1 MVERGRENSR
11 DCDAMRHFLTIG
23 AIAALLMAGVCA
35 GYSYASQREFLFAE
49 AAAQTKTDLS
59 DAKAWFAKGQA
70 ALQSGDLDSAEQA
83 FRKVLAA
90 DPTAGAAY
98 ANLGVIAMRRKNW
111 DEAFK
116 DLKKA
121 EKLAPRMAGVR
132 LNIGLV
138 EFRLGNYAEAIAP
151 LQSVL
156 RDEPRSAQARYL
168 LGMCQVFTDQ
178 FGEAAETLEPLW
190 QERSGDVMYL
200 YVLGIAANKAGKK
213 ELDERAMKRMLE
225 VGESTPEFHLI
236 MGKAYL
242 QHQEYDTAFA
252 ELRKAEEA
260 KTGFAVCAF

>member
-11 DCDAMRHFLTIG
+11 DCDAMRPFLTIG
-23 AIAALLMAGVCA
+23 AIVALLMAGACA
-35 GYSYASQREFLFAE
+35 GYSYGSQLEFLFAE

-98 ANLGVIAMRRKNW
+98 ASRGVIDMRRKHW
-111 DEAFK
+111 DEEFK

-168 LGMCQVFTDQ
+168 LGMCLVFTDQ

-200 YVLGIAANKAGKK
+200 YRLGIAAEKGGEK
-213 ELDERAMKRMLE
+213 ELEDPAMKRGVE
-225 VGESTPEFHLI
+225 VGECTPAVYLI
-236 MGKAYL
+236 MWKAY
-242 QHQEYDTAFA
+242 
-252 ELRKAEEA
+252 
-260 KTGFAVCAF
+260 

>member
-23 AIAALLMAGVCA
+23 AIVALLMAEACA
-35 GYSYASQREFLFAE
+35 GYSCGSHRKFLFEE

-111 DEAFK
+111 HEAFK

-132 LNIGLV
+132 LNMGLV
-138 EFRLGNYAEAIAP
+138 EFRRGNYAEAIAP

-168 LGMCQVFTDQ
+168 LGMCLVFTDQ

-190 QERSGDVMYL
+190 QERSRDVMYL

-213 ELDERAMKRMLE
+213 ELD
-225 VGESTPEFHLI
+225 
-236 MGKAYL
+236 
-242 QHQEYDTAFA
+242 
-252 ELRKAEEA
+252 
-260 KTGFAVCAF
+260 

>member
-11 DCDAMRHFLTIG
+11 DCDAMGHFLTIG
-23 AIAALLMAGVCA
+23 AIAAVLMAGVCA
-35 GYSYASQREFLFAE
+35 GYSYGSQREFLFAE
-49 AAAQTKTDLS
+49 AGAQTRTDLS

-111 DEAFK
+111 DEA
-116 DLKKA
+116 LQNLNKA
-121 EKLAPRMAGVR
+121 EKLAPRIAGVR
-132 LNIGLV
+132 LNMALV
-138 EFRLGNYAEAIAP
+138 EFRRGNYAEAIAP

-168 LGMCQVFTDQ
+168 LGMCLVFTDQ
-178 FGEAAETLEPLW
+178 FRKAAETLEPLW
-190 QERSGDVMYL
+190 QERSRGVMYL

-213 ELDERAMKRMLE
+213 EVDGRAVKRML
-225 VGESTPEFHLI
+225 VGCE
-236 MGKAYL
+236 
-242 QHQEYDTAFA
+242 
-252 ELRKAEEA
+252 R
-260 KTGFAVCAF
+260 